1 MDQREVENGGQED
14 EGPMRAA
21 ATVTRGE
28 LLLDGRDDAFRAF
41 VHSAL
46 AFSSRLTAVRDG
58 FGRLIGLTGP
68 QYTILVS
75 IDHLQELGD
84 VNVKTVAEHLS
95 LSGTFVTTEVNK
107 LVTKGLVRKLRD
119 TNDSRRVLLMTTP
132 TGRQRLV
139 DLSRVQKPVNDVHFG
154 SLTAADFTVL
164 RRLMPIMVADT
175 ERALDLLDRLRRE
188 GQQEA

>member
-1 MDQREVENGGQED
+1 MDQREVENGGWED

-139 DLSRVQKPVNDVHFG
+139 DLSRVQQPVNDVHFG

-175 ERALDLLDRLRRE
+175 ERALDLLDRLRPE

>member
-1 MDQREVENGGQED
+1 MDQREVENGGWED

-139 DLSRVQKPVNDVHFG
+139 DLSRVQQPVNDVHFG

>member
-1 MDQREVENGGQED
+1 MT
-14 EGPMRAA
+14 AA
-21 ATVTRGE
+21 ATVTRNE

-75 IDHLQELGD
+75 IDHLQELGN

-132 TGRQRLV
+132 VGRQRLV
-139 DLSRVQKPVNDVHFG
+139 ELSRVQQPVNDVHFG
-154 SLTAADFTVL
+154 SLTASDFANL

-175 ERALDLLDRLRRE
+175 ERALDLLERLQRE
-188 GQQEA
+188 GLRGV

>member
-1 MDQREVENGGQED
+1 MVE
-14 EGPMRAA
+14 EGSGKDKGRTAA
-21 ATVTRGE
+21 APTVTRDA
-28 LLLDGRDDAFRAF
+28 LLVEGRDDAFRAF
-41 VHSAL
+41 VHAAL

-107 LVTKGLVRKLRD
+107 LVAKGLVRKLRD
-119 TNDSRRVLLMTTP
+119 TNDSRRVLLLTTP
-132 TGRQRLV
+132 AGRRKLV
-139 DLSRVQKPVNDVHFG
+139 ELSQVQQPVNDAHFG
-154 SLTAADFTVL
+154 SLSAPDFAAL
-164 RRLMPIMVADT
+164 RRLMPVMVADT
-175 ERALDLLDRLRRE
+175 DRALELLDRLARGERPAE
-188 GQQEA
+188 